1 MKNFLQAS
9 LTFVLFLTFIV
20 SLSAQTKKPVF
31 SKETYT
37 PQTFVQSSTRCNP
50 NAIVLTASATSF
62 CKKSSTVTYYYQ
74 IDYQN
79 DGKVDVSGVGNKAIL
94 KDHINYTFG
103 THSVRW
109 VAVDGC
115 GGLTSAI
122 KLIKV
127 ENSITHQP
135 KVITKLLSIELMP
148 SLCMAILEATKINNF
163 SSDSCSNSKLQFRVV
178 KKDAVK
184 LASLTSAK
192 DVLALSD
199 KVIFQESEC
208 GVQTV
213 YFFAVNDIGG
223 WSYVETYIF
232 VMSNLDPNCCMR
244 EYGNISG
251 KITNSKGEAIL
262 DTNTIVYLDK
272 YISIW
277 QTDKLIVNK
286 YGQFGSPPILS
297 TTQFQ
302 SVTFT
307 PSSTS
312 KFKEELAPS
321 NVSLLKDIISG
332 KLTVN
337 NPYAR
342 IAADVNKDG
351 VLDDKDV
358 DKLTN
363 ILDPTKPDDYS
374 TYRFISKK
382 YQFYTTKPEAEKF
395 NESITINYLSP
406 FYGSVDFVAVKLGD
420 IAYNMLWNAEERQQV
435 SNSNRIDFQPNPF
448 KGQTKA
454 VLNLTEAQPIKVE
467 LFDNNGKQCLT
478 KEQFVKEGQNE
489 ILFDEKEF
497 PRPGIYFCKVTLQNQ
512 VLIQKVIRL

>member
-9 LTFVLFLTFIV
+9 WTFVLFLTFIV

-50 NAIVLTASATSF
+50 DAIVLTASATSF

-79 DGKVDVSGVGNKAIL
+79 DGKVDVSGVGNKAVL

-103 THSVRW
+103 THSIRW

-135 KVITKLLSIELMP
+135 KVISKILSIELMP

-178 KKDAVK
+178 KKDSVN

-192 DVLALSD
+192 DVLALSEY
-199 KVIFQESEC
+199 VIFRDYEW
-208 GVQTV
+208 GVQAV

-223 WSYVETYIF
+223 WSYVETPII
-232 VMSNLDPNCCMR
+232 VMSNLDPSCR
-244 EYGNISG
+244 GEGGTVTLSG
-251 KITNSKGEAIL
+251 TITDSKNVIHN
-262 DTNTIVYLDK
+262 DTNTKVALY
-272 YISIW
+272 
-277 QTDKLIVNK
+277 VNK
-286 YGQFGSPPILS
+286 TLLINDKIGIDGGFKYPDHSILIYPAS
-297 TTQFQ
+297 IVPRY
-302 SVTFT
+302 SNKIKENI
-307 PSSTS
+307 SS
-312 KFKEELAPS
+312 S
-321 NVSLLKDIISG
+321 NINILKDIISG